1 MSPNWTAATCWLP
14 AQHSFVHGTPAAV
27 HTFRST
33 GRSTM
38 LGRRLDW
45 RRLCLFDRRS
55 MVRRRETCYYLH
67 RHRPDILL
75 TRVHASLHVDR
86 RIRRFSPSRKH
97 EMNKAQGRRLR
108 GDSRGRTVT
117 DPKNLR
123 WGTTLA
129 YVHPIF
135 QTTTIFLTTGLGNSF
150 QRDDLTKNVIRNFGW
165 RKENW
170 NFGQKKVIHSKIW
183 LDKFLSPKSRAKS
196 PLMIRHRRQKRKI
209 LGSLSFAKR
218 LWNIPSQ
225 FISFCLA
232 WDQRLKLSDAMES
245 MESTYYMYFS
255 HSFF

>member
-1 MSPNWTAATCWLP
+1 MVHLQQSTP
-14 AQHSFVHGTPAAV
+14 FVRLGGVPCLV
-27 HTFRST
+27 VVST
-33 GRSTM
+33 DGDSVCSTDGRWFVEGKRVTIYT
-38 LGRRLDW
+38 DT
-45 RRLCLFDRRS
+45 DQI
-55 MVRRRETCYYLH
+55 
-67 RHRPDILL
+67 ILL

-165 RKENW
+165 RKEN
-170 NFGQKKVIHSKIW
+170 
-183 LDKFLSPKSRAKS
+183 
-196 PLMIRHRRQKRKI
+196 
-209 LGSLSFAKR
+209 
-218 LWNIPSQ
+218 
-225 FISFCLA
+225 
-232 WDQRLKLSDAMES
+232 
-245 MESTYYMYFS
+245 
-255 HSFF
+255 